1 MKARNLISVVL
12 GAGILLVF
20 LLYLVYSAPP
30 ATANPDIFYVQAG
43 AAGDCSSGNPCGSVQ
58 QAINLAEEI
67 GDGNEVYVAAG
78 AYIENITVTY
88 GIAVQGGWDQTF
100 TTQDPSANPT
110 IIDGQGEHNVIVDGN
125 APSTEIV
132 VAGFILENGR
142 DGFHI
147 EGGDVTVAECTI
159 RDAAKQG
166 IEINGGTVLVTAT
179 QVLTAKHGIDID
191 GGVARIVNSHF
202 AHTREEGLFF
212 NGGTVVTVTHSTVMD
227 AGQQG
232 VQIDSGTIYFAHNR
246 VTHVISEA
254 IFITGGDVQIIDTEV
269 LTAPQGIDIKAGTV
283 QMDNVTVAHTTG
295 EGVVVRV
302 SGSDPLPDVTM
313 RNSTIEHTGEQ
324 GLRISAG
331 TVRVINSTIRHG
343 AEEGVAILYED
354 GADPP
359 NVAITNSA
367 IEHITRQGVEVETGQ
382 VELSNN
388 RIANTVQEGLL
399 VKYEGLASS
408 PVVTAT
414 QNILTNIG
422 EHGLQVN
429 AGQAWLLDNHLTD
442 VISNGIRAQN
452 STVVVADNVI
462 ERVTGDQYP
471 GIYVRDT
478 NSAIIRGNYVADVA
492 DHGIF
497 VDNANAVIAAN
508 EVISTAKHGLNVRG
522 GNVTVE
528 GNTVRNAGSDG
539 IHTQAETQEVT
550 IRDNVVV
557 GAGDDGIDARG
568 ARVWVIGNHVTDSLD
583 DGLKCEEIGAGI
595 TIAANRIFNNAA
607 MGIAVRTTPAFTITN
622 NFIGDHI
629 SNTIELEDPGQG
641 VIYHN
646 TLVGASAG
654 QQGKGIEIEGPM
666 TVTIINNIII
676 NHEIGVTAIPT
687 AEVVLDHTL
696 LWNNAS
702 DPLSGTVVVQAD
714 PQFVDLAGYDY
725 HLQETSPAID
735 AGTDVGVDI
744 DIDGDPRPQ
753 DAAPDL
759 GADEIAAPAELV
771 ITKSGPATAEPGAP
785 ITYTLTITNL
795 SESPCAQMVITDQ
808 VPTGATVITHTQEG
822 SAWLPAP
829 SLMRW
834 DEITLTGGATTTVS
848 FIVQADHS
856 ITNDDYAVACADGR
870 SARGQRAVET
880 TITSSIYLPLIMRN
894 ANPGTII
901 ISPPSA
907 YHISASPAD
916 LAWLAERPYY
926 NDTVPATFFHER
938 GWEVD
943 LRYRG
948 DTSRLMPKKSWK
960 LFFPGSDLF
969 QGNEELNLNADYI
982 DQTLLR
988 SAVGYNFLAR
998 AGIPTPHAK
1007 YARVYLNGEYAGLY
1021 SQVEQIDERFLHR
1034 LGIDMQGN
1042 LYKGYGNLEPP
1053 KPHEDHVEWWADHY
1067 SKKTHRDSGL
1077 EDIRTFVGR
1086 LNTLP
1091 ETEFPTAIAEML
1103 DVNEWFDWYAA
1114 NILLGNFEM
1123 LSKNYYLYH
1132 DFSRETW
1139 IVLPW
1144 DVDLSLGHNAGW
1156 HDLFDETLSWDNP
1169 IDSGTLESKKIDGKW
1184 NVLIERMMNI
1194 PEFRYFHGRRL
1205 IEMLASPDGAFSPE
1219 AIFPYIDGY
1228 FAAIQPYGEAD
1239 LNRWRPEGFEFAHGP
1254 DEIEY
1259 YVTHR
1264 REWLYEHLPAF
1275 MPDLAPP
1282 LVLNE
1287 VLVHNTATLSNAAGA
1302 YAPWLEI
1309 YNASEALT
1317 WDLGGMYLSLD
1328 TDDESGA
1335 RWEIPAGTNIPP
1347 QGALLIWADGAHTLA
1362 LDHLGDKELH
1372 ASFTLTTSG
1381 MLTLWDR
1388 DAFDRAVIFQTAYDA
1403 PDADLSVGRA
1413 LDGGDEWSALDAPTP
1428 GWRNIG
1434 RAPTVT
1440 EVTRTPARPSA
1451 TNAVT
1456 IAARISD
1463 AGPITATLWYRAF
1476 APEATPGAY
1485 VPIEMTPTP
1494 GDDGDLYSAVIPAQ
1508 PATTWVEYYITAED
1522 ATGQVSESRPRWPES
1537 RYDLALM
1544 RSVGYHYIV
1553 GWERPSLVIN
1563 EVMARNRGAIEDAAG
1578 GTPDWIEI
1586 HNTGARDIDLQG
1598 MFITDDPHIPTQY
1611 KIPESIIVPAGGYTL
1626 LWAGGEPGGD
1636 HLPFKLSGAGEA
1648 VALFDT
1654 RAAGL
1659 GQIDASY
1666 FAPQP
1671 VDVSWGRYP
1680 DGGDAWHAMYDPTPG
1695 APNRLQPPA
1704 FAQLTRAPR
1713 WPAANES
1720 VAVTAHI
1727 TAGQTLA
1734 RAVLWYDAGSG
1745 FEGVLCD
1752 LAARPEGRV
1761 VTATAQIPP
1770 QAAGQTVRYYV
1781 MAEDALEQAARY
1793 PPGAPD
1799 AADGYHVGYT
1809 PPALVI
1815 NEFLASNDRVN
1826 SDEAGEYD
1834 DWVEIYNA
1842 GETTASLGGLYLS
1855 DHLDDPR
1862 RWQIPADTE
1871 LAPGAHLLIWCDG
1884 DPEQGALHTPF
1895 KLAREGEA
1903 VGLFAANAHG
1913 NIPLDYLTYGMQTP
1927 DTSYG
1932 RRPDGGAAWVFFTSP
1947 TPGGPNE

>member
-1 MKARNLISVVL
+1 MKVRSLISVVL
-12 GAGILLVF
+12 GAGVMLVF

-43 AAGDCSSGNPCGSVQ
+43 ATGDCSLDSPCGNVQ
-58 QAINLAEEI
+58 QAIDLAEAG

-78 AYIENITVTY
+78 VYMENITVSY
-88 GIAVQGGWDQTF
+88 GIAVLGGWDATF
-100 TTQDPSANPT
+100 TTQDPIANPT
-110 IIDGQGEHNVIVDGN
+110 IIDGQGEHNFEVNGN
-125 APSTEIV
+125 ASDTEIT

-147 EGGDVTVAECTI
+147 EGGDVTVAACII
-159 RDAAKQG
+159 RNADKQG
-166 IEINGGTVLVTAT
+166 IEINGGTILVTAT
-179 QVLTAKHGIDID
+179 QVLTTKHGIDID

-202 AHTREEGLFF
+202 AHTREEGIFLD
-212 NGGTVVTVTHSTVMD
+212 GGTVVTITHSTVTD
-227 AGQQG
+227 TGQQG
-232 VQIDSGTIYFAHNR
+232 VQIDSGDIYFAHNR
-246 VTHVISEA
+246 VTHIISEA

-269 LTAPQGIDIKAGTV
+269 MTAPQGIDIKAGVV
-283 QMDNVTVAHTTG
+283 QMDEVTVAHTTG
-295 EGVVVRV
+295 EGVVVRA
-302 SGSDPLPDVTM
+302 SGSIPLADVTL
-313 RNSTIEHTGEQ
+313 RNSTIEHTGQ
-324 GLRISAG
+324 QSVRISAG
-331 TVRVINSTIRHG
+331 TVHIISSTIRHSVQ
-343 AEEGVAILYED
+343 EGVSVLYED
-354 GADPP
+354 GAAPP
-359 NVAITNSA
+359 NVAITGGL
-367 IEHITRQGVEVETGQ
+367 IEHIGRQGVEVETGH
-382 VELSNN
+382 VEVNGAH
-388 RIANTVQEGLL
+388 IANTVQEGLL

-414 QNILTNIG
+414 QNRLTNIG

-429 AGQAWLLDNHLTD
+429 AGQAWLLGNHLTD
-442 VISNGIRAQN
+442 VMSNGIRAQN
-452 STVVVADNVI
+452 SAVVVADNVI

-478 NSAIIRGNYVADVA
+478 NDAIIRGNYVANTA

-497 VDNANAVIAAN
+497 VDNANATVVAN
-508 EVISTAKHGLNVRG
+508 EVISTGKRGLNVRG
-522 GNVTVE
+522 GVVLLE
-528 GNTVRNAGSDG
+528 GNTVRNAGTDG
-539 IHTQAETQEVT
+539 IRIRVETLEVT

-557 GAGDDGIDARG
+557 DAGDDGIDARG
-568 ARVWVIGNHVTDSLD
+568 ARVWVTGNHITGSGD
-583 DGLKCEEIGAGI
+583 DGLKTEQIGEGI
-595 TIAANRIFNNAA
+595 TISANRIFNNAA
-607 MGIAVRTTPAFTITN
+607 MGIAIRTTPAFTITN

-629 SNTIELEDPGQG
+629 SNTIELEDSGQG

-646 TLVGASAG
+646 TLVGSSAG

-666 TVTIINNIII
+666 TVAIKNNIVI

-687 AEVVLDHTL
+687 AVVTLDHTL

-702 DPLSGTVVVQAD
+702 DPLSGAVVVAAD

-735 AGTDVGVDI
+735 AGTDVGVST
-744 DIDGDPRPQ
+744 DIDGDARPQ

-759 GADEIAAPAELV
+759 GADEIAAPADLL

-785 ITYTLTITNL
+785 ITYTLTVTNR
-795 SESPCAQMVITDQ
+795 SETLCAQMIITDR
-808 VPTGATVITHTQEG
+808 VPTGATVITYTQAG
-822 SAWLPAP
+822 TILLPP
-829 SLMRW
+829 SIMRW
-834 DEITLTGGATTTVS
+834 DGITLTGGATTTVS
-848 FIVQADHS
+848 FIVQAEHS
-856 ITNDDYAVACADGR
+856 IINDDYAVACADGR
-870 SARGQRAVET
+870 SARGYRAVET
-880 TITSSIYLPLIMRN
+880 TISSSIYLPLIMRD
-894 ANPGTII
+894 AHPGTIFMP
-901 ISPPSA
+901 PPSA

-926 NDTVPATFFHER
+926 NDTIPATFFHER

-948 DTSRLMPKKSWK
+948 DTARLMPKKSWK

-969 QGNEELNLNADYI
+969 QGNEELNLNADFI

-998 AGIPTPHAK
+998 AGVPAPHDT
-1007 YARVYLNGEYAGLY
+1007 YARVYLNGDYAGLY
-1021 SQVEQIDERFLHR
+1021 SQVEQVDERFLDR
-1034 LGIDMQGN
+1034 QGIDMQGN

-1077 EDIRTFVGR
+1077 DDIRTFVGR
-1086 LNTLP
+1086 LNDIP
-1091 ETEFPTAIAEML
+1091 EAEFSTDIAEML
-1103 DVNEWFDWYAA
+1103 DVNAWFDWYAA

-1123 LSKNYYLYH
+1123 LAKNYYLYH
-1132 DFSRETW
+1132 DFSRERW
-1139 IVLPW
+1139 IILPW

-1156 HDLFDETLSWDNP
+1156 YDIFDHGLSWDNP

-1184 NVLIERMMNI
+1184 NVLIERMMNV
-1194 PEFRYFHGRRL
+1194 PEFRYFHGRRI
-1205 IEMLASPDGAFSPE
+1205 IEMMASPDGAFSPE

-1254 DEIEY
+1254 DEIKY

-1264 REWLYEHLPAF
+1264 RAWLYEHLPAF
-1275 MPDLAPP
+1275 MPDLRPP

-1287 VLVHNTATLSNAAGA
+1287 VLVHNTATISDATGA

-1317 WDLGGMYLSLD
+1317 WDLGGMYLSAND
-1328 TDDESGA
+1328 SS
-1335 RWEIPAGTNIPP
+1335 RWQIPAGTSIPP
-1347 QGALLIWADGAHTLA
+1347 QETLLIWADGANTLVV
-1362 LDHLGDKELH
+1362 DQGELH

-1381 MLTLWDR
+1381 EITLWDR

-1403 PDADLSVGRA
+1403 PDADVSVGRDP
-1413 LDGGDEWSALDAPTP
+1413 DGGDEWGVLDSPTP

-1440 EVTRTPARPSA
+1440 EVTRTPAQPAA
-1451 TNAVT
+1451 TDAVT
-1456 IAARISD
+1456 ITAQIVD
-1463 AGPITATLWYRAF
+1463 EGPITATLWYRAF

-1485 VPIEMTPTP
+1485 APIEMTPAP
-1494 GDDGDLYSAVIPAQ
+1494 GDDEHYRTVLPAQ

-1522 ATGQVSESRPRWPES
+1522 ATGQVAESRPRWPES

-1563 EVMARNRGAIEDAAG
+1563 EVMARNRSTIEDAAG

-1586 HNTGARDIDLQG
+1586 HNTGAHDVDLQG
-1598 MFITDDPHIPTQY
+1598 MFITDDPHLPTQY
-1611 KIPESIIVPAGGYTL
+1611 EIPESIIVPAGGYTL

-1680 DGGDAWHAMYDPTPG
+1680 DGGDAWYAMHDPTPG
-1695 APNRLQPPA
+1695 APNRLRPPA
-1704 FAQLTRAPR
+1704 FAQVARAPR
-1713 WPAANES
+1713 WPAVDKS
-1720 VAVTAHI
+1720 VAVTARI
-1727 TAGQTLA
+1727 TAEQGLA
-1734 RAVLWYDAGSG
+1734 RAVLWYNAGSG

-1752 LAARPEGRV
+1752 LAAGPEGRI
-1761 VTATAQIPP
+1761 VTATAHIPP

-1781 MAEDALEQAARY
+1781 MAEDALGQAARY

-1842 GETTASLGGLYLS
+1842 GETPVSLSGLYLA

-1862 RWQIPADTE
+1862 RWQFPAGTE
-1871 LAPGAHLLIWCDG
+1871 LAPGAHLLIWCDN

-1903 VGLFAANAHG
+1903 VGLFAANAYG

-1932 RRPDGGAAWVFFTSP
+1932 RRPDGGATWVFFKSP